1 MIGTLDYTNPQNNC
15 IGCPPR
21 NGAVS
26 SIQESQASS
35 LMASTDAT
43 LGSHLARRLVQIGV
57 SDVFSVPGDFNLT
70 LLDHLIAEPGLK
82 NIGCC
87 NELNAGY
94 AADGYARARGVGACV
109 VTFTVGGLSVLN
121 AIAGAYS
128 ENLPVICVVG
138 GPNTNDYGTN
148 RILHHT
154 IGLPDFS
161 QELRCFQ
168 TVTCYQA
175 VVNNLE
181 DAHEQ
186 IDKAVA
192 TALKESKPVYI
203 SISCNLAGIPH
214 PTFIREPIPF
224 SISPRLSNKQGL
236 EAAVEAAAAFLD
248 KAVKPVMV
256 GGPKLRVAKACD
268 AFVELAD
275 ACGYALAVMPSA
287 KGLVPEHHP
296 HFLGTYWGAVSTAFC
311 AEIVESADAYL
322 FAGPIFNDY
331 SSVGYSLLLKKEKA
345 IIVQPDR
352 VVIANGPAFG
362 CVLMKD
368 FLSALASRLKRNTAA
383 YENYHR
389 IYVSEGLPLK
399 SEPGEA
405 LRVNVLFQHIQQML
419 SGDTAVIAET
429 GDSWFNCQK
438 LKLPEGCGW
447 CCRYQFQMQ
456 YGSIGWSVG
465 ATLGYAQAVPD
476 KRVISCIGD
485 GSFQVTAQDVS
496 TMITCGQN
504 SIIFLINNGGYTIE
518 VEIHD
523 GPYNVIKN
531 WNYTGLVD
539 AIHNGEGNCWTT
551 RVHSEEEL
559 IEAIA
564 MATGEKKDCLCFI
577 EVIAHKDDT
586 SKELLEWGSRVCS
599 ANSRPPNPQ

>member
-1 MIGTLDYTNPQNNC
+1 MDTKIGALDACHPMSSDVGSIPTNGVVSTIQNPA
-15 IGCPPR
+15 IPMTS
-21 NGAVS
+21 A
-26 SIQESQASS
+26 ES
-35 LMASTDAT
+35 T
-43 LGSHLARRLVQIGV
+43 LGRHLARRLVQIGAT
-57 SDVFSVPGDFNLT
+57 DVFSVPGDFNLT
-70 LLDHLIAEPGLK
+70 LLDHLIAEPGL
-82 NIGCC
+82 NLIGCC

-94 AADGYARARGVGACV
+94 AADGYARSRGVGACV

-128 ENLPVICVVG
+128 ENLPVICMVG
-138 GPNTNDYGTN
+138 GPNSNDYGTN

-161 QELRCFQ
+161 QEMRCFQ

-175 VVNNLE
+175 VVNTLE

-186 IDKAVA
+186 IDTAIS

-203 SISCNLAGIPH
+203 SVGCNLPAIPH
-214 PTFIREPIPF
+214 PTFSREPVPF
-224 SISPRLSNKQGL
+224 SLSLKMSNQMGL
-236 EAAVEAAAAFLD
+236 EAAVEAAVEFLN

-256 GGPKLRVAKACD
+256 GGPKLRVAKAGE
-268 AFVELAD
+268 AFFELAD

-296 HFLGTYWGAVSTAFC
+296 HFIGTYWGAVSTPFC

-368 FLSALASRLKRNTAA
+368 FLKALAKRLKRNTTA
-383 YENYHR
+383 YDNYHR
-389 IYVSEGLPLK
+389 IYVPEGHPLK
-399 SEPGEA
+399 CDPKEP
-405 LRVNVLFQHIQQML
+405 LRVNVLFEHIQKML
-419 SGDTAVIAET
+419 SSDTAVIAET

-438 LKLPEGCGW
+438 LKLPEGCG
-447 CCRYQFQMQ
+447 YEFQMQ

-465 ATLGYAQAVPD
+465 ATLGYAQAASD
-476 KRVISCIGD
+476 KRVIACIGD

-496 TMITCGQN
+496 TMIRCGQN
-504 SIIFLINNGGYTIE
+504 TIIFLINNGGYTIE

-539 AIHNGEGNCWTT
+539 AIHNGEGKCWTAKV
-551 RVHSEEEL
+551 RYEEEL
-559 IEAIA
+559 IKAIET
-564 MATGEKKDCLCFI
+564 ATNEKKDCLCFI
-577 EVIAHKDDT
+577 EVIVHKDDT
-586 SKELLEWGSRVCS
+586 SKELLEWGSRVS
-599 ANSRPPNPQ
+599 AANSRPPNPQ